1 MIGQLIAIIRQT
13 LETGNPPAANWTYDL
28 GPDGKIFID
37 CASPPYQVT
46 REDRNGQCVIS
57 TRLETL
63 LQMLQHKTDSVTVFT
78 QGGLRLAG
86 DMQLVRKLDILFGTH
101 RPVQG

>member
-1 MIGQLIAIIRQT
+1 MIEQLIDIIRKT
-13 LETGNPPAANWTYDL
+13 IETGNPPAAAWTYDL
-28 GPDGKIFID
+28 GPEGKIFID
-37 CASPPYQVT
+37 CTSSPFQVT
-46 REDRNGQCVIS
+46 REDCNGQCVIS

-63 LQMLQHKTDSVTVFT
+63 LLMLQHKTDSVTVFT